1 MVAKIPAP
9 LCPMHLSEGL
19 GGRQREGEGE
29 IAVGKPAVT
38 SVYIYMLN
46 TQSCSK
52 IHTEMEG
59 LCLQGNTKRAAS
71 QSRTRG
77 INAECGGGEAVV
89 LSLQMESF
97 GWNVSAAA
105 W

>member
-1 MVAKIPAP
+1 MVAKLPAP

-38 SVYIYMLN
+38 SAYIYMLN

-52 IHTEMEG
+52 NPHRDG
-59 LCLQGNTKRAAS
+59 RALLA
-71 QSRTRG
+71 R
-77 INAECGGGEAVV
+77 EY
-89 LSLQMESF
+89 
-97 GWNVSAAA
+97 
-105 W
+105 